1 MTKNHFISCL
11 IIDDEAIAREI
22 IATHLSKISNIN
34 VVASCSNAIEAFN
47 YISNQTI
54 DLVFLDIN
62 MPEISGISFAKSIN
76 SDVKI
81 IFTTA
86 YRDYAVEGFELKA
99 VDYLLKPISFERLQ
113 KALHTYFEIY
123 GVKEESQKALN
134 DNSDFIFV
142 RSDRKMIK
150 IDFDAIIY
158 IESYS
163 DYLKIHLKNTTVIT
177 RETIT
182 AIEAKLP
189 KSLFMRIHRSY
200 IISISAINSF
210 TNEHISI
217 QNNALPI
224 SRTYKKEVL
233 SFFRKILN
241 HSINL
246 LKLRWTNNYY
256 FCRKPA

>member
-1 MTKNHFISCL
+1 MTKKHPISCL
-11 IIDDEAIAREI
+11 IVDDEAIAREI
-22 IATHLSKISNIN
+22 IATHLSKIDNIHI
-34 VVASCSNAIEAFN
+34 VASCSNAVEAFN
-47 YISNQTI
+47 HISNQKI

-76 SDVKI
+76 NDIKV

-113 KALHTYFEIY
+113 KALHSYFEIY
-123 GVKEESQKALN
+123 GKNEQILIASSE
-134 DNSDFIFV
+134 NSDFIFV
-142 RSDRKMIK
+142 RSERKMIK
-150 IDFDAIIY
+150 INFDAIIY

-163 DYLKIHLKNTTVIT
+163 DYLKIHLNESTIIT

-182 AIEAKLP
+182 SIEAKLP
-189 KSLFMRIHRSY
+189 KSLFLRIHRSY
-200 IISISAINSF
+200 IISIASINSF
-210 TNEHISI
+210 TNEHITI

-233 SFFRKILN
+233 SFLEKF
-241 HSINL
+241 
-246 LKLRWTNNYY
+246 
-256 FCRKPA
+256 